1 MNALNQLVPAFG
13 VRNFIYKVNFKTFTH
28 SCIFFFYWA
37 LSFELCH
44 SDIAYSSIME
54 KFEGKSQSNFS
65 KLGWEKFPLLIFI
78 FSPTSKEIKK
88 KPRKKLVA
96 GFKVISCSLQSDLW
110 WKVCQTKAFQQHSA
124 AELSKFKPALHQH
137 TTYQWNAHQREQI
150 MFRISLSYLNHN
162 KRLYESMYNEHLIF
176 YPTSLHLFSFFAW
189 LFRPSREDIWYYE
202 NFFCE
207 AFYPNVTFKMRGTDT
222 WIEFY

>member
-1 MNALNQLVPAFG
+1 M
-13 VRNFIYKVNFKTFTH
+13 H
-28 SCIFFFYWA
+28 FFFYWA

-96 GFKVISCSLQSDLW
+96 GFKVISRSLQSDLW

-176 YPTSLHLFSFFAW
+176 YPTSLHLFSFLMLGCSDQVEKTSDTTRNFSVKHSILTW
-189 LFRPSREDIWYYE
+189 LSRWEVQIRE
-202 NFFCE
+202 SSFIKQE
-207 AFYPNVTFKMRGTDT
+207 
-222 WIEFY
+222 